1 MDWVQRIEQ
10 AQRMRYFA
18 TYLIYFA
25 VIVRA
30 IGWSQDTAP
39 IPAIIWIL
47 LALFGGILFTQQMLT
62 RRFPRYPRYY
72 TLVQSGL
79 AIAMFY
85 SAPTID
91 FLSMLLIPLCF
102 QAVQF
107 FPNRIGFAWIG
118 ILVLAMAGMLFVG
131 MEWEAGLTMVLGG
144 AGAGF
149 LMGSFAY
156 LINRTEQRQEEN
168 QRLFANLQ
176 EAYGQLKDSAAQA
189 EALAAA
195 TERHHLVREL
205 HDSLTQTL
213 FSMNLAVQSAQLS
226 LGEIP
231 LQIDEHLMRLQ
242 TLVRSATSEVQSL
255 TGRAPHRPPA
265 LGGLGVALQ
274 KLSKERMEQDA
285 LVVNIEISGERA
297 LPAQVEANL
306 YRIAQEALNNITRHA
321 GVCQAIIRLRL
332 EGDVACLEIEDHGRG
347 FDLSGSRHSGFGL
360 AGMTE
365 RAGEIGW
372 DLKIKSNPGQG
383 TLIRVE
389 EQST

>member
-1 MDWVQRIEQ
+1 
-10 AQRMRYFA
+10 MRYLA

-25 VIVRA
+25 VLVRA
-30 IGWSQDTAP
+30 IGWSQDTSP
-39 IPAIIWIL
+39 IPIIIWVL
-47 LALFGGILFTQQMLT
+47 LGVFGM
-62 RRFPRYPRYY
+62 FPLYPRFY

-79 AIAMFY
+79 VITMLY

-91 FLSMLLIPLCF
+91 FISMLMIPLCF

-118 ILVLAMAGMLFVG
+118 VLVLAMAGMLFVG

-144 AGAGF
+144 GGAGL

-189 EALAAA
+189 EALAAV

-226 LGEIP
+226 VLETP
-231 LQIDEHLMRLQ
+231 HETEEHLTRLHAL
-242 TLVRSATSEVQSL
+242 TRSAISEVQSL
-255 TGRAPHRPPA
+255 IGHAPARLLA
-265 LGGLGVALQ
+265 QGELVVALQ
-274 KLSKERMEQDA
+274 KLSKERLA
-285 LVVNIEISGERA
+285 LDGLAVELSVNGERA
-297 LPAQVEANL
+297 LPGQVEMNL
-306 YRIAQEALNNITRHA
+306 YRIAQEALNNIARHA
-321 GVCQAIIRLRL
+321 EVCQAEIRLHFEGEATSL
-332 EGDVACLEIEDHGRG
+332 EVEDHGCG
-347 FDLSGSRHSGFGL
+347 FEISGSRQNGFGL
-360 AGMTE
+360 VGMAE
-365 RAGEIGW
+365 RAREIGW
-372 DLKIKSNPGQG
+372 NLEIKSSPGQG

-389 EQST
+389 EKKE